1 MEKIFV
7 NAFAYS
13 KTLKSLIILIL
24 AFVVIVDILVIALV
38 MKVIDDASP
47 EDRAK
52 IIRLLVLMLLSSIA
66 GFILFYLMRRYFRDQ
81 WIKTDDQGI
90 KYNAWAMKI
99 SASWDEVTGV
109 SVVSRGKYGQALRDK
124 AFRIDTEKSRI
135 YALPIFVDKSMPI
148 PQVKLGISSRKL
160 SYPDGR
166 IKEIN
171 IQDSDICAELRK
183 HIPDLIDASLA
194 Q

>member
-13 KTLKSLIILIL
+13 KILKSLIILIL

-38 MKVIDDASP
+38 MRVMDDASP
-47 EDRAK
+47 EERAK

-81 WIKTDDQGI
+81 WIKIDDQGI
-90 KYNAWAMKI
+90 KYNTWFMKI

-109 SVVSRGKYGQALRDK
+109 SVVSRGKYGQALRNK
-124 AFRIDTEKSRI
+124 AFRIDTEKNRI

-171 IQDSDICAELRK
+171 IQNSDICTELRK